1 MFPNAIVQCK
11 IVWSLDGNKI
21 KFRFICLILSLVPQH
36 NEAAQIQNIT
46 ANFKDNIRER
56 LANNMQT
63 CKYHFTF
70 NSLLLNSR
78 LQKITNKDN
87 GI

>member
-46 ANFKDNIRER
+46 TNFKDNIQER
-56 LANNMQT
+56 LVNMQT
-63 CKYHFTF
+63 CTYHFTF
-70 NSLLLNSR
+70 NSLLLNSH
-78 LQKITNKDN
+78 LQKLQNKDS